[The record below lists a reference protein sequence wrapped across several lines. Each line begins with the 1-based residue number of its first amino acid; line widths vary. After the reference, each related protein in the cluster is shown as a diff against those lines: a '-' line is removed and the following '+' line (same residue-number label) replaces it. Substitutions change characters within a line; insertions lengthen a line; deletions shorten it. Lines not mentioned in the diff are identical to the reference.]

1 MNNKIKKCRN
11 YILLMGLGLSVYACN
26 SGSSSNT
33 PANLYLNSGVYK
45 LHYSFESAGDQVSCS
60 LAGYNTSDK
69 TLISNGNGNLCV
81 AVNGQASND
90 CYENVNYA
98 YNPCY
103 YKSTELANQAG
114 KLVTVDEW
122 QNCQFNP
129 NSGTALLKYAKFQF
143 IANVPF
149 PFAACGATITLT
161 QESL

>member
-11 YILLMGLGLSVYACN
+11 YILLIGLGLSIYACN
-26 SGSSSNT
+26 SGSSSST
-33 PANLYLNSGVYK
+33 PANLSLNSGVYK
-45 LHYSFESAGDQVSCS
+45 LHYNFESAADILACT

-90 CYENVNYA
+90 CYNNVNYA

-103 YKSTELANQAG
+103 YASTESANSG
-114 KLVTVDEW
+114 GNLITVDEW
-122 QNCQFNP
+122 QNCQFE
-129 NSGTALLKYAKFQF
+129 STGGTALLKYVKFQTF
-143 IANVPF
+143 ANVPF